1 MKDFFNR
8 RQRFSLRKY
17 SFGVASVLL
26 GTALFAAH
34 SAQADEVGTPTVSA
48 GNPGTSVAG
57 ESSSSLVNTTTTA
70 PQPNPAASVTSPS
83 ASATSTSTVALV
95 STASEVASA
104 STTETTSTATAPAT
118 TATAA
123 ATASSTP
130 TAAGTTSVGSAT
142 SSSTGATSTSA
153 VTPTAVQPTV
163 AQPVAPTT
171 QPTATTQPVS
181 APTATQPV
189 ASTQPT
195 SASVAQPATTT
206 LTTSTPSPT
215 SAANTAALTT
225 MLTANPMSAVGTAP
239 EVRSRSSRRRRSLDN
254 PESTSYTT
262 GAATATPIMSDP
274 NGATITNRP
283 LVVPTPKDPND
294 HITAGINYQLNPNT
308 SQYTYLVTD
317 LMGFN
322 KAYNT
327 KYYYRMSKP
336 YDNSTNVTI
345 ELVDGATNTV
355 KETKQINGAGT
366 VNLGQATLAPIS
378 GAKQAYIEFRF
389 ENIVD
394 ADKTNRPAL
403 RATWKYNGSATDF
416 DGQRSAI
423 QIYDVV
429 NPANEG
435 TTITDPQYYIP
446 RLTHKTTYYKVVDK
460 NASTYDKNRLVGKFV
475 QDTNGNYI
483 KNSSTAGDY
492 KLVNKDGIPDV
503 GTQSYRE
510 TGNEESLG
518 SFTLTAMEGQDFHA
532 SALRAF
538 EGYSLYQT
546 ADPRSLVDVLKKPYQ
561 VGQRWFDVANAEG
574 AVKRIKEVVK
584 EDGTVR
590 IEMWAIKSDS
600 LNKIAKDVNT
610 DGYVKVYETVIR
622 PGSNN
627 KIDHPEDLGKYPTID
642 DAGWN
647 RDNNTPSYPGLKPE
661 YRDKLV
667 KGQPFAIFSDKQNTN
682 YKGDLEFARGSGA
695 DFIYKRPDGTFYR
708 MSWAGTVAQN
718 NVEVKENPVSAT
730 EAAQYSPR
738 YSSAGEFYVNRG
750 SSDTSYT
757 INGVPVASGNIF
769 RLENKLTP
777 SYETIYYYVKNE
789 PIDIELKLKKV
800 LKSLNTTV
808 QPELKKGAFSF
819 NITNVAADP
828 ANPLEKDGPAINAT
842 VTNKEDGS
850 IPFTQK
856 ITQADGTEKEVSL
869 IQLDK
874 VGIYKYRI
882 TEVAGSDTEVDYDG
896 MSVIATVTVTEK
908 KDSSGNYLGEHE
920 YTVTYTSKKGQDDSG
935 NKTDPDVSA
944 TNPTGTGTDT
954 EFNNFVVAPVNVE
967 FDFTKK
973 LSGRNLKANE
983 FTFNLLN
990 EAGAVVGTA
999 KNDANGN
1006 IKFTGIKYKVSDLGT
1021 NSAGKRNDSKTFNYT
1036 VKEVVPTT
1044 AEAGMSYDQ
1053 MEAKVAVTVTKTGH
1067 TLTTATTYSSVN
1079 GIDANGNPTTGVD
1092 KEFNNT
1098 FTPNPVKVN
1107 LEFDKSLSNGTLNA
1121 GDFSFKLTGDGNVNE
1136 TVTNKANG
1144 KINFSTLSFDKA
1156 GVYNYTVKEVAGT
1169 NTDVDYDAMTINVKV
1184 TVTKDANT
1192 GLLSASTVMT
1202 SSGGEA
1208 TDANDRVFN
1217 NYVVPAI
1224 PIRVDFKKALVGR
1237 PLKKNEFTFEM
1248 KDKNG
1253 VVVATGTNDEHGVV
1267 TFNQL
1272 PEVTNAQVGKVIK
1285 YTVSEKVPANK
1296 EFGVTYDNMVAEVSV
1311 SVVKNATSHA
1321 LQAVVTYPGGDTEF
1335 NNTVTPPTTP
1345 DFQPEKFIVNKEKYD
1360 ITGTK
1365 LMDDDDELADEYTDT
1380 NANPYADGTANNE
1393 PENLNTKTVKKGD
1406 KIVYQVWLDTT
1417 NLKASDNI
1425 QAVGISDKY
1434 EADKLEINV
1443 ADIKAYD
1450 SVTGVDVTDKFDIT
1464 VNNGVITATSKASFI
1479 KDINN
1484 DPVIDTTK
1492 FAFGRYYKFDI
1503 PATVKMTTPNGVDI
1517 ENTANQIVHQYD
1529 PTNRNITKPEKP
1541 TQKRV
1546 VNLPVPL
1553 EFDFTK
1559 KLDGR
1564 NLVENE
1570 FTFVL
1575 KKDGVAIQTV
1585 KNSAPDATTGI
1596 AKIAFKPLE
1605 FTKADAGNTFTY
1617 TVEEVA
1623 GTDATVSYD
1632 NMVATIKVEVKH
1644 DGTTMTTVV
1653 NMLQDAPDKEFNN
1666 TVKPPEEPKF
1676 NPEKY
1681 VVSKEKFDI
1690 TGDKLLDD
1698 DSELA
1703 DKYGD
1708 TKANPYV
1715 DGTANNEPENLNTK
1729 TVKPG
1734 SKLVYQV
1741 WLDTKQFSATNT
1753 ENIQTVGITDN
1764 YDEAKLD
1771 VNSIKV
1777 YDSVTGADVTSKF
1790 DIANTGGVIT
1800 ATLKAGFT
1808 KSLGDAN
1815 NTQIIDTTKF
1825 AFGRYYKVDISTTV
1839 KTDAPAG
1846 KDIENTAGQI
1856 VHYYNPRTNTVEK
1869 PEKPTEKRVNSVPVP
1884 LELKFTKALDG
1895 RALQAGEFE
1904 FILEKDGVEVE
1915 RVKNDAAGKINF
1927 KKLEFGKNDLGKTY
1941 NYTVREV
1948 AGTDAT
1954 VTYDTMVATVSV
1966 SISHDGTA
1974 KAIVKNVVDAPDKE
1988 FNNKVKP
1995 PEEPKFNP
2003 EKYVVST
2010 EKFDITG
2017 DKLLDDD
2024 SELTDKYG
2032 DTNANPYADGTANN
2046 EPENLNTK
2054 TVKPGS
2060 KLVYQVW
2067 LDTTQFSATNTENI
2081 QTVGITDNYD
2091 EAKLNVNS
2099 IKVYDSVTGSDVTSK
2114 FDIANTG
2121 GVITATLKAGFTKSL
2136 GDANNTQIIDTTK
2149 FAFGRYY
2156 KVDISTTVK
2165 TDAPAGKDIENTAGQ
2180 IVHYYNPRTNTV
2192 EKPEKPTEKR
2202 VNSVPVPLELNF
2214 TKKLDGRQLK
2224 ANEFTFVLKKDG
2236 VEVERAKNDA
2246 PDATT
2251 GIAKINFTKLEFG
2264 KDDIGKTYNYTV
2276 EEVKGTDST
2285 VSYDGMVATV
2295 RVSISHD
2302 GTAKAIVKNVVDAPD
2317 KEFDNRVTP
2326 PEEPKFNPEKYVVR
2340 DEDFDLTGK
2349 KLLDD
2354 DSELA
2359 DKYGDTKINPYADKS
2374 NNNEKVTVRND
2385 KGELEE
2391 VFENLNTQPVKRGQK
2406 FYYQVWLDTT
2416 QFSANNKENIQTVGI
2431 TDNYDES
2438 KLIVTKN
2445 TIKVYDGETGADVT
2459 SKFDVAVTN
2468 GIITA
2473 NLKSGF
2479 TKSLGDANNT
2489 QVIDTTKFEFG
2500 RYYKVVIPA
2509 TVSQDAY
2516 DGSEIENT
2524 ATQTVHYYNPR
2535 THTVETPDKP
2545 TQKRV
2550 NNIPTAIQ
2558 LIFGKTLNGRKL
2570 QADEFS
2576 FVLKDKETNKILE
2589 KAKND
2594 ADGKVTFKT
2603 INYSKADI
2611 GQTFNYIVE
2620 EEKGDKPGVT
2630 YDDMKVN
2637 VTVQVIQPSSG
2648 DQLSTVISYATE
2660 GGDAFTADDT
2670 VFDNNVTP
2678 NFKPE
2683 KYVVSKE
2690 KFDLKGTKLLDDD
2703 APNGK
2708 VEAENLNHH
2717 TLTRGQKFYYQVWL
2731 DTREFTAESNIQSV
2745 GITDDYDEAKLDIDE
2760 SAIKVYDGETDVT
2773 DKFDISIK
2781 NGVIYA
2787 TSKPSLTKPISATDA
2802 TPVIDTTKFAFGRY
2816 YKFDIPATVKNIK
2829 DNDGVEFSN
2838 TANEIVH
2845 QYNPYNKQVTTPKK
2859 PTQTRENN
2867 VPVPLEFNYTKKL
2880 EGRELTAGEFSFLL
2894 KDQDGKVLQTV
2905 SNDKD
2910 GHIKFE
2916 QLLFSKADL
2925 GKTFTYTVEEVNDN
2939 KPGISYDAMKATV
2952 TVQVTKD
2959 GKILKTVVN
2968 HASAGG
2974 NATDANDKEFNN
2986 KVVPPEKP
2994 KFQPEKYVVNQE
3006 KFDITGD
3013 KLVDDDKE
3021 LADKY
3026 ADTNA
3031 NPYVDKTD
3039 NNEKENLNT
3048 KTVKRGDKLV
3058 YQVWLDTTKFDA
3070 NNKDY
3075 IQTVGI
3081 TDNYDEKKLNVNQ
3094 PDIKAYDG
3102 KTGKD
3107 VTAMFDIKVENGV
3120 ITANLKDGFTKSL
3133 GDKDNTQIIDTTKF
3147 AFGRYYK
3154 FDIPAIVKD
3163 SKNEKGEF
3171 DVPSGSDIENTAGQ
3185 TVHYYDPTVKKV
3197 VKTPEKPTEKR
3208 VVNISASVTFEFTKK
3223 LGGRDL
3229 KAGEF
3234 SFVLKDRKGKVIET
3248 VSNDA
3253 DGKIKFS
3260 ALEYKHGEEGIHFY
3274 TVEEVKGNDTTVTYD
3289 KMVAKVTVL
3298 VAKGGNVMTVTS
3310 KLPEDTEFNN
3320 IVTPPTPPTPVVPP
3334 VTPPTPPTPVVP
3346 PVTPP
3351 TPPTP
3356 VVPPVTPP
3364 TPPTPV
3370 VPPVTPP
3377 TPPTPVVPPVTP
3389 PTPPTPVVPPVTPPT
3404 SPEVSREQGLPK
3416 TGENKSVVA
3425 MAFGGLLAAAGL
3437 GLAGKRKKED

>member
-70 PQPNPAASVTSPS
+70 PQSNPAASVTSPS

-95 STASEVASA
+95 SPASEVASA
-104 STTETTSTATAPAT
+104 STTETTSIATAPAT

-225 MLTANPMSAVGTAP
+225 MLTANPMSAAGTAT

-254 PESTSYTT
+254 PESTSHTT
-262 GAATATPIMSDP
+262 GAATATPTMSDP

-460 NASTYDKNRLVGKFV
+460 NASTYDMNRLVGKFV

-492 KLVNKDGIPDV
+492 KLVNKDGTPDV

-627 KIDHPEDLGKYPTID
+627 KIDHPEDLGKNPTID

-708 MSWAGTVAQN
+708 MSWAGNVAQN

-769 RLENKLTP
+769 RLENKLSP
-777 SYETIYYYVKNE
+777 SYETVYYYVKNE

-856 ITQADGTEKEVSL
+856 ITQADGAEKEVSL

-882 TEVAGSDTEVDYDG
+882 TEVAGSDTEVDYDE
-896 MSVIATVTVTEK
+896 MSVTATVTVTEK
-908 KDSSGNYLGEHE
+908 KDASGNYLGEYE
-920 YTVTYTSKKGQDDSG
+920 YTVTYTSEKGQDDKG
-935 NKTDPDVSA
+935 KETGTNVSA
-944 TNPTGTGTDT
+944 TNPKEKTGTDT

-999 KNDANGN
+999 KNDLNGN

-1217 NYVVPAI
+1217 NFVVP
-1224 PIRVDFKKALVGR
+1224 PVPVNVNFTKALAGR
-1237 PLKKNEFTFEM
+1237 TLVAGEFTFEM
-1248 KDKNG
+1248 KDENG

-1272 PEVTNAQVGKVIK
+1272 PEVKNAQVGKVIK
-1285 YTVSEKVPANK
+1285 YKVTEKVPANK

-1311 SVVKNATSHA
+1311 TVSKNADHTLKA
-1321 LQAVVTYPGGDTEF
+1321 TVTYPGGDTEF

-1345 DFQPEKFIVNKEKYD
+1345 DFQPEKFIVNKEKFD
-1360 ITGTK
+1360 ITGNK
-1365 LMDDDDELADEYTDT
+1365 LMDDDNELTNEYTET
-1380 NANPYADGTANNE
+1380 NADPYVDKTNNNE

-1406 KIVYQVWLDTT
+1406 EIVYQVWLDTT
-1417 NLKASDNI
+1417 KLKASDNI
-1425 QAVGISDKY
+1425 QAVGITDKY
-1434 EADKLEINV
+1434 EADKLKINA

-1450 SVTGVDVTDKFDIT
+1450 SVTGTDVTSKFVIT
-1464 VNNGVITATSKASFI
+1464 VNNGEITATSKDEFI
-1479 KDINN
+1479 KDK
-1484 DPVIDTTK
+1484 VIDTTK
-1492 FAFGRYYKFDI
+1492 FEFGRYYKFDI
-1503 PATVKMTTPNGVDI
+1503 PATVKTTTPDGVDI

-1529 PTNRNITKPEKP
+1529 PTKRDITKPEKP

-1546 VNLPVPL
+1546 VNLPISLPL
-1553 EFDFTK
+1553 NFTK
-1559 KLDGR
+1559 RLDGR
-1564 NLVENE
+1564 QLQANE
-1570 FTFVL
+1570 FTFEL
-1575 KKDGVAIQTV
+1575 RKDGVKVADAQ
-1585 KNSAPDATTGI
+1585 NDAPNANGV
-1596 AKIAFKPLE
+1596 AKINFKALQ
-1605 FTKADAGNTFTY
+1605 FTHADLGKTYTY
-1617 TVEEVA
+1617 TVNEVA
-1623 GTDATVSYD
+1623 GSDATVTYD
-1632 NMVATIKVEVKH
+1632 TMVATITVTIQK
-1644 DGTTMTTVV
+1644 DGTAKAIVAH
-1653 NMLQDAPDKEFNN
+1653 LDQDAPDKEFNN

-1698 DSELA
+1698 DSELT

-1708 TKANPYV
+1708 TNANPYV

-1777 YDSVTGADVTSKF
+1777 YDSVTG
-1790 DIANTGGVIT
+1790 
-1800 ATLKAGFT
+1800 
-1808 KSLGDAN
+1808 
-1815 NTQIIDTTKF
+1815 
-1825 AFGRYYKVDISTTV
+1825 
-1839 KTDAPAG
+1839 
-1846 KDIENTAGQI
+1846 
-1856 VHYYNPRTNTVEK
+1856 
-1869 PEKPTEKRVNSVPVP
+1869 
-1884 LELKFTKALDG
+1884 
-1895 RALQAGEFE
+1895 
-1904 FILEKDGVEVE
+1904 
-1915 RVKNDAAGKINF
+1915 
-1927 KKLEFGKNDLGKTY
+1927 
-1941 NYTVREV
+1941 
-1948 AGTDAT
+1948 
-1954 VTYDTMVATVSV
+1954 
-1966 SISHDGTA
+1966 
-1974 KAIVKNVVDAPDKE
+1974 
-1988 FNNKVKP
+1988 
-1995 PEEPKFNP
+1995 
-2003 EKYVVST
+2003 
-2010 EKFDITG
+2010 
-2017 DKLLDDD
+2017 
-2024 SELTDKYG
+2024 
-2032 DTNANPYADGTANN
+2032 
-2046 EPENLNTK
+2046 
-2054 TVKPGS
+2054 
-2060 KLVYQVW
+2060 
-2067 LDTTQFSATNTENI
+2067 
-2081 QTVGITDNYD
+2081 
-2091 EAKLNVNS
+2091 
-2099 IKVYDSVTGSDVTSK
+2099 SDVTSK

-2156 KVDISTTVK
+2156 KFDIVTTVK

-2236 VEVERAKNDA
+2236 VEVERAKNGA

-2773 DKFDISIK
+2773 DKFKISIK

-3081 TDNYDEKKLNVNQ
+3081 TDNYDEKKLNVKQ
-3094 PDIKAYDG
+3094 SDIKAYDG

-3223 LGGRDL
+3223 LEGRDL

-3389 PTPPTPVVPPVTPPT
+3389 PT

>member
-34 SAQADEVGTPTVSA
+34 SVQADEVATPTVSA

-70 PQPNPAASVTSPS
+70 PQSNPAASVTSPS
-83 ASATSTSTVALV
+83 ASATFTSTIPLG
-95 STASEVASA
+95 SPASEVPSA

-163 AQPVAPTT
+163 AQPTVAQPVASTT

-181 APTATQPV
+181 TPTATQPV
-189 ASTQPT
+189 TSTQPT

-225 MLTANPMSAVGTAP
+225 MLTANPLSAAGTAP

-254 PESTSYTT
+254 PESTSHTT
-262 GAATATPIMSDP
+262 GAATATPTMSDP

-492 KLVNKDGIPDV
+492 KLVNKDGTPDV

-627 KIDHPEDLGKYPTID
+627 KIDHPEDLGKNPTID

-777 SYETIYYYVKNE
+777 SYETVYYYVKNE
-789 PIDIELKLKKV
+789 PIDIELNLKKV

-808 QPELKKGAFSF
+808 QPELKKGDFSF

-908 KDSSGNYLGEHE
+908 KDSSGNYLGEYE
-920 YTVTYTSKKGQDDSG
+920 YTVTYTSKNGQDASG
-935 NKTDPDVSA
+935 NTTDPKVSA

-999 KNDANGN
+999 KNDLNGN

-1267 TFNQL
+1267 TFKQL
-1272 PEVTNAQVGKVIK
+1272 PEVKNAQVGKVIK

-1311 SVVKNATSHA
+1311 TVSKNADHTLKA
-1321 LQAVVTYPGGDTEF
+1321 TVTYPGGDTEF

-1360 ITGTK
+1360 ITGNK
-1365 LMDDDDELADEYTDT
+1365 LMDDDNELTNEYTET
-1380 NANPYADGTANNE
+1380 NADPYVDKTNNNE

-1425 QAVGISDKY
+1425 QAVGITDKY

-1450 SVTGVDVTDKFDIT
+1450 SVTGTDVTSKFVIT
-1464 VNNGVITATSKASFI
+1464 VNNGEITATSKNEFI
-1479 KDINN
+1479 KDANN
-1484 DPVIDTTK
+1484 NPVIDTTK
-1492 FAFGRYYKFDI
+1492 FEFGRYYKFDI
-1503 PATVKMTTPNGVDI
+1503 PATVKTTTPDGVDI

-1529 PTNRNITKPEKP
+1529 PTKRDITKPEKP

-1546 VNLPVPL
+1546 VNLPISLPL
-1553 EFDFTK
+1553 NFTK
-1559 KLDGR
+1559 RLDGR
-1564 NLVENE
+1564 QLQANE
-1570 FTFVL
+1570 FTFEL
-1575 KKDGVAIQTV
+1575 RKDGVKVADAQ
-1585 KNSAPDATTGI
+1585 NDAPNANGV
-1596 AKIAFKPLE
+1596 AKINFKALQ
-1605 FTKADAGNTFTY
+1605 FTHADLGKTYTY
-1617 TVEEVA
+1617 TVNEVA
-1623 GTDATVSYD
+1623 GSDATVTYD
-1632 NMVATIKVEVKH
+1632 TMVATITVTIQK
-1644 DGTTMTTVV
+1644 DGTAKAIVAH
-1653 NMLQDAPDKEFNN
+1653 LDQDAPDKEFNN

-1708 TKANPYV
+1708 TKVNPYA

-1764 YDEAKLD
+1764 YDEAKLN

-1825 AFGRYYKVDISTTV
+1825 AFGRYYKFDIVTTV

-1856 VHYYNPRTNTVEK
+1856 VHYYNPRTNKVEK
-1869 PEKPTEKRVNSVPVP
+1869 PEKPT
-1884 LELKFTKALDG
+1884 
-1895 RALQAGEFE
+1895 Q
-1904 FILEKDGVEVE
+1904 
-1915 RVKNDAAGKINF
+1915 
-1927 KKLEFGKNDLGKTY
+1927 
-1941 NYTVREV
+1941 
-1948 AGTDAT
+1948 
-1954 VTYDTMVATVSV
+1954 
-1966 SISHDGTA
+1966 
-1974 KAIVKNVVDAPDKE
+1974 
-1988 FNNKVKP
+1988 
-1995 PEEPKFNP
+1995 
-2003 EKYVVST
+2003 
-2010 EKFDITG
+2010 
-2017 DKLLDDD
+2017 
-2024 SELTDKYG
+2024 
-2032 DTNANPYADGTANN
+2032 
-2046 EPENLNTK
+2046 
-2054 TVKPGS
+2054 
-2060 KLVYQVW
+2060 
-2067 LDTTQFSATNTENI
+2067 
-2081 QTVGITDNYD
+2081 
-2091 EAKLNVNS
+2091 
-2099 IKVYDSVTGSDVTSK
+2099 
-2114 FDIANTG
+2114 
-2121 GVITATLKAGFTKSL
+2121 
-2136 GDANNTQIIDTTK
+2136 
-2149 FAFGRYY
+2149 
-2156 KVDISTTVK
+2156 
-2165 TDAPAGKDIENTAGQ
+2165 
-2180 IVHYYNPRTNTV
+2180 
-2192 EKPEKPTEKR
+2192 KR

-2236 VEVERAKNDA
+2236 VEVERAKNGA

-2745 GITDDYDEAKLDIDE
+2745 GITDDYDEAKLDIE
-2760 SAIKVYDGETDVT
+2760 ASAIKVYDGETDVT

-2787 TSKPSLTKPISATDA
+2787 TSKPSLTKPISATDV

-2968 HASAGG
+2968 HASTGG

-3094 PDIKAYDG
+3094 SDIKAYDG

-3223 LGGRDL
+3223 LEGRDL

-3364 TPPTPV
+3364 TPPI
-3370 VPPVTPP
+3370 
-3377 TPPTPVVPPVTP
+3377 
-3389 PTPPTPVVPPVTPPT
+3389 PVVPPVTPPT
-3404 SPEVSREQGLPK
+3404 SPEVSSEQGLPK

>member
-1 MKDFFNR
+1 
-8 RQRFSLRKY
+8 
-17 SFGVASVLL
+17 
-26 GTALFAAH
+26 
-34 SAQADEVGTPTVSA
+34 
-48 GNPGTSVAG
+48 
-57 ESSSSLVNTTTTA
+57 
-70 PQPNPAASVTSPS
+70 
-83 ASATSTSTVALV
+83 
-95 STASEVASA
+95 
-104 STTETTSTATAPAT
+104 
-118 TATAA
+118 
-123 ATASSTP
+123 
-130 TAAGTTSVGSAT
+130 
-142 SSSTGATSTSA
+142 
-153 VTPTAVQPTV
+153 
-163 AQPVAPTT
+163 
-171 QPTATTQPVS
+171 
-181 APTATQPV
+181 
-189 ASTQPT
+189 
-195 SASVAQPATTT
+195 
-206 LTTSTPSPT
+206 
-215 SAANTAALTT
+215 
-225 MLTANPMSAVGTAP
+225 MLTANPMSAAGTAT

-254 PESTSYTT
+254 PESTSHTT
-262 GAATATPIMSDP
+262 GAATATPTMSDP

-460 NASTYDKNRLVGKFV
+460 NASTYDMNRLVGKFV

-492 KLVNKDGIPDV
+492 KLVNKDGTPDV

-627 KIDHPEDLGKYPTID
+627 KIDHPEDLGKNPTID

-708 MSWAGTVAQN
+708 MSWAGNVAQN

-769 RLENKLTP
+769 RLENKLSP
-777 SYETIYYYVKNE
+777 SYETVYYYVKNE

-856 ITQADGTEKEVSL
+856 ITQADGAEKEVSL

-882 TEVAGSDTEVDYDG
+882 TEVAGSDTEVDYDE
-896 MSVIATVTVTEK
+896 MSVTATVTVTEK
-908 KDSSGNYLGEHE
+908 KDASGNYLGEYE
-920 YTVTYTSKKGQDDSG
+920 YTVTYTSEKGQDDKG
-935 NKTDPDVSA
+935 KETGTNVSA
-944 TNPTGTGTDT
+944 TNPKEKTGTDT

-990 EAGAVVGTA
+990 EAGTVVGTA

-1217 NYVVPAI
+1217 NFVVPAI

-1237 PLKKNEFTFEM
+1237 SLKANEFTFEM
-1248 KDKNG
+1248 KDSAG
-1253 VVVATGTNDEHGVV
+1253 TVVATGTNDANGVV

-1272 PEVTNAQVGKVIK
+1272 PKVKNAQVGQTIK
-1285 YTVSEKVPANK
+1285 YYVSEKVPSNK
-1296 EFGVTYDNMVAEVSV
+1296 EFGVTYDSMVAEVSV
-1311 SVVKNATSHA
+1311 TVSKNADHTLKA
-1321 LQAVVTYPGGDTEF
+1321 TVTYPGGDTEF

-1345 DFQPEKFIVNKEKYD
+1345 DFQPEKFIVNKKEYD
-1360 ITGTK
+1360 ITGNK
-1365 LMDDDDELADEYTDT
+1365 LMDDDDELADEYVDT
-1380 NANPYADGTANNE
+1380 NANPYVDGTTNNE

-1406 KIVYQVWLDTT
+1406 EIVYQVWLDTT
-1417 NLKASDNI
+1417 KLKASDNI
-1425 QAVGISDKY
+1425 QAVGITDKY
-1434 EADKLEINV
+1434 EADKLEIN
-1443 ADIKAYD
+1443 ASNIKAYD
-1450 SVTGVDVTDKFDIT
+1450 SVTGVDVTAKFDIK
-1464 VNNGVITATSKASFI
+1464 VENGTITATSKDEFI
-1479 KDINN
+1479 KDANN
-1484 DPVIDTTK
+1484 NPVIDTTK
-1492 FAFGRYYKFDI
+1492 FEFGRYYKFDI

-1575 KKDGVAIQTV
+1575 KKDGVAIQTA

-1605 FTKADAGNTFTY
+1605 FTKANAGNTFTY

-1644 DGTTMTTVV
+1644 DGTTKATVV

-1681 VVSKEKFDI
+1681 VVDKEKFDI
-1690 TGDKLLDD
+1690 TGDKLVDD
-1698 DSELA
+1698 DKELA
-1703 DKYGD
+1703 DKYAD
-1708 TKANPYV
+1708 TNANPYA
-1715 DGTANNEPENLNTK
+1715 DDASNNEPENLNTK

-1734 SKLVYQV
+1734 DKLVYQV

-1753 ENIQTVGITDN
+1753 ENIQTLSITDN
-1764 YDEAKLD
+1764 YDEDKLD

-1825 AFGRYYKVDISTTV
+1825 AFGRYYK
-1839 KTDAPAG
+1839 
-1846 KDIENTAGQI
+1846 
-1856 VHYYNPRTNTVEK
+1856 
-1869 PEKPTEKRVNSVPVP
+1869 
-1884 LELKFTKALDG
+1884 
-1895 RALQAGEFE
+1895 
-1904 FILEKDGVEVE
+1904 
-1915 RVKNDAAGKINF
+1915 
-1927 KKLEFGKNDLGKTY
+1927 
-1941 NYTVREV
+1941 
-1948 AGTDAT
+1948 
-1954 VTYDTMVATVSV
+1954 
-1966 SISHDGTA
+1966 
-1974 KAIVKNVVDAPDKE
+1974 
-1988 FNNKVKP
+1988 
-1995 PEEPKFNP
+1995 
-2003 EKYVVST
+2003 
-2010 EKFDITG
+2010 FDI
-2017 DKLLDDD
+2017 
-2024 SELTDKYG
+2024 
-2032 DTNANPYADGTANN
+2032 
-2046 EPENLNTK
+2046 
-2054 TVKPGS
+2054 V
-2060 KLVYQVW
+2060 
-2067 LDTTQFSATNTENI
+2067 
-2081 QTVGITDNYD
+2081 
-2091 EAKLNVNS
+2091 
-2099 IKVYDSVTGSDVTSK
+2099 
-2114 FDIANTG
+2114 
-2121 GVITATLKAGFTKSL
+2121 
-2136 GDANNTQIIDTTK
+2136 
-2149 FAFGRYY
+2149 
-2156 KVDISTTVK
+2156 TTVK

-2326 PEEPKFNPEKYVVR
+2326 PEEPEFKPEKYVVR

-2683 KYVVSKE
+2683 KYVVFKE

-3120 ITANLKDGFTKSL
+3120 ITATLKDGFTKSL

-3223 LGGRDL
+3223 LEGRDL

-3389 PTPPTPVVPPVTPPT
+3389 PT

>member
-34 SAQADEVGTPTVSA
+34 SVQADEVATPTVSA

-70 PQPNPAASVTSPS
+70 PQSNPAASVTSPS

-95 STASEVASA
+95 SPASEVASA
-104 STTETTSTATAPAT
+104 STTETTSTAAAPAT

-130 TAAGTTSVGSAT
+130 TAAGTTSVGSAP
-142 SSSTGATSTSA
+142 SSSTGTTSTSA

-163 AQPVAPTT
+163 EQPVASTT
-171 QPTATTQPVS
+171 QLTATTQPVS
-181 APTATQPV
+181 TPTATQPV

-215 SAANTAALTT
+215 SVANTAALTT
-225 MLTANPMSAVGTAP
+225 MLTANPMSAAGTAP
-239 EVRSRSSRRRRSLDN
+239 EVRSRSSRRRRDAAN
-254 PESTSYTT
+254 PVTTNYTT
-262 GAATATPIMSDP
+262 GPATATPAMSDP
-274 NGATITNRP
+274 NGATISSRP
-283 LVVPTPKDPND
+283 LVVPTPKDSGQ
-294 HITAGINYQLNPNT
+294 HVTTGIDFQLNPNP
-308 SQYTYLVTD
+308 SQYTFAVTD
-317 LMGFN
+317 LNSFN
-322 KAYNT
+322 ATYNK
-327 KYYYRMSKP
+327 KYYYRLSKP
-336 YDNSTNVTI
+336 YNASNDITI
-345 ELVDGATNTV
+345 ELVDGQNNNV
-355 KETKQINGAGT
+355 VETKSINGSGT
-366 VNLGQATLAPIS
+366 VSLGQSILAPLTGS
-378 GAKQAYIEFRF
+378 SQAYIEFRF
-389 ENIVD
+389 ENIQD
-394 ADKTNRPAL
+394 ADKSSRPAL
-403 RATWKYNGSATDF
+403 RATWKVSGLVQNFA
-416 DGQRSAI
+416 GQRSGI
-423 QIYDVV
+423 QIYDVA
-429 NPANEG
+429 NKANEG
-435 TTITDPQYYIP
+435 TSITDPQYYIP
-446 RLTHKTTYYKVVDK
+446 RLTDKTTYYKAVDRG
-460 NASTYDKNRLVGKFV
+460 TR
-475 QDTNGNYI
+475 QDVSRTEGIATITTAKRSNDV
-483 KNSSTAGDY
+483 KNSDIVARYADGTVDVRNENGQI
-492 KLVNKDGIPDV
+492 VNKTTYVNVDRNNINPQEYKEDGAEINL
-503 GTQSYRE
+503 GTYTS
-510 TGNEESLG
+510 TG
-518 SFTLTAMEGQDFHA
+518 MEGQNHTA
-532 SALRAF
+532 SGLRAF
-538 EGYSLYQT
+538 EGYKLYQT
-546 ADPRSLVDVLKKPYQ
+546 ADSRSLIDVLKQPFH
-561 VGQRWFDVANAEG
+561 VGQRWFDVANAQG
-574 AVKRIKEVVK
+574 GVKRIKEVVS

-600 LNKIAKDVNT
+600 LNKISSDLNT
-610 DGYVKVYETVIR
+610 DGYFKVYETVIPPGKNNYDVR
-622 PGSNN
+622 PQ
-627 KIDHPEDLGKYPTID
+627 
-642 DAGWN
+642 DAGKDIDVSDPGWN
-647 RDNNTPSYPGLKPE
+647 QDNNTPQIPKPGFEYIDSLKS
-661 YRDKLV
+661 KLV
-667 KGQPFAIFSDKQNTN
+667 QGKPFTIFSDKQVTN
-682 YKGDLEFARGSGA
+682 YKGDLQFEKTENNVTTLLF
-695 DFIYKRPDGTFYR
+695 KRPNGTFYK
-708 MSWAGTVAQN
+708 MD
-718 NVEVKENPVSAT
+718 KEYLQDASGNPTGKVNMKETDVSAT
-730 EAAQYSPR
+730 DANGYKPTYVSK
-738 YSSAGEFYVNRG
+738 GEFYVNRG
-750 SSDTSYT
+750 DKDNAYS
-757 INGVPVASGNIF
+757 INGTPVSSGNVFRLQNDLNPVYRTVYYYAKPEPVKVKLQFTKALAGRTLQDGEFDFKIQDTASGYNETVSNQNGKVTF
-769 RLENKLTP
+769 SELTFTKP
-777 SYETIYYYVKNE
+777 GVYTYKVNE
-789 PIDIELKLKKV
+789 VP
-800 LKSLNTTV
+800 
-808 QPELKKGAFSF
+808 
-819 NITNVAADP
+819 
-828 ANPLEKDGPAINAT
+828 
-842 VTNKEDGS
+842 
-850 IPFTQK
+850 
-856 ITQADGTEKEVSL
+856 GT
-869 IQLDK
+869 
-874 VGIYKYRI
+874 
-882 TEVAGSDTEVDYDG
+882 DTDVDYDG
-896 MSVIATVTVTEK
+896 MESTVTITVTEK
-908 KDSSGNYLGEHE
+908 NAIGDLDAK
-920 YTVTYTSKKGQDDSG
+920 VTYTSINGQDDSG
-935 NKTDPDVSA
+935 NTTDTNVSA
-944 TNPTGTGTDT
+944 TNPTVRTGTDT

-990 EAGAVVGTA
+990 EAGTVVGTA

-1217 NYVVPAI
+1217 NFVVPAI

-1237 PLKKNEFTFEM
+1237 SLKANEFTFEM
-1248 KDKNG
+1248 KDSAG
-1253 VVVATGTNDEHGVV
+1253 TVVATGTNDANGVV

-1272 PEVTNAQVGKVIK
+1272 PKVKNAQVGQTIK
-1285 YTVSEKVPANK
+1285 YYVSEKVPSNK
-1296 EFGVTYDNMVAEVSV
+1296 EFGVTYDSMVAEVSV
-1311 SVVKNATSHA
+1311 TVSKNADHTLKA
-1321 LQAVVTYPGGDTEF
+1321 TVTYPGGDTEF

-1345 DFQPEKFIVNKEKYD
+1345 DFQPEKFIVNKKEYD
-1360 ITGTK
+1360 ITGNK
-1365 LMDDDDELADEYTDT
+1365 LMDDDDELADEYVDT
-1380 NANPYADGTANNE
+1380 NANPYVDGTTNNE

-1406 KIVYQVWLDTT
+1406 EIVYQVWLDTT
-1417 NLKASDNI
+1417 KLKASDNI
-1425 QAVGISDKY
+1425 QAVGITDKY
-1434 EADKLEINV
+1434 EADKLEIN
-1443 ADIKAYD
+1443 ASNIKAYD
-1450 SVTGVDVTDKFDIT
+1450 SVTGVDVTAKFDIK
-1464 VNNGVITATSKASFI
+1464 VENGTITATSKDEFI
-1479 KDINN
+1479 KDANN
-1484 DPVIDTTK
+1484 NPVIDTTK
-1492 FAFGRYYKFDI
+1492 FEFGRYYKFDI

-1575 KKDGVAIQTV
+1575 KKDGVAIQTA

-1605 FTKADAGNTFTY
+1605 FTKANAGNTFTY

-1644 DGTTMTTVV
+1644 DGTTKATVV

-1681 VVSKEKFDI
+1681 VVDKEKFDI
-1690 TGDKLLDD
+1690 TGDKLVDD
-1698 DSELA
+1698 DKELA
-1703 DKYGD
+1703 DKYAD
-1708 TKANPYV
+1708 TNANPYA
-1715 DGTANNEPENLNTK
+1715 DDASNNEPENLNTK

-1734 SKLVYQV
+1734 DKLVYQV

-1753 ENIQTVGITDN
+1753 ENIQTLSITDN
-1764 YDEAKLD
+1764 YDEDKLD

-1825 AFGRYYKVDISTTV
+1825 AFGRYYK
-1839 KTDAPAG
+1839 
-1846 KDIENTAGQI
+1846 
-1856 VHYYNPRTNTVEK
+1856 
-1869 PEKPTEKRVNSVPVP
+1869 
-1884 LELKFTKALDG
+1884 
-1895 RALQAGEFE
+1895 
-1904 FILEKDGVEVE
+1904 
-1915 RVKNDAAGKINF
+1915 
-1927 KKLEFGKNDLGKTY
+1927 
-1941 NYTVREV
+1941 
-1948 AGTDAT
+1948 
-1954 VTYDTMVATVSV
+1954 
-1966 SISHDGTA
+1966 
-1974 KAIVKNVVDAPDKE
+1974 
-1988 FNNKVKP
+1988 
-1995 PEEPKFNP
+1995 
-2003 EKYVVST
+2003 
-2010 EKFDITG
+2010 FDI
-2017 DKLLDDD
+2017 
-2024 SELTDKYG
+2024 
-2032 DTNANPYADGTANN
+2032 
-2046 EPENLNTK
+2046 
-2054 TVKPGS
+2054 V
-2060 KLVYQVW
+2060 
-2067 LDTTQFSATNTENI
+2067 
-2081 QTVGITDNYD
+2081 
-2091 EAKLNVNS
+2091 
-2099 IKVYDSVTGSDVTSK
+2099 
-2114 FDIANTG
+2114 
-2121 GVITATLKAGFTKSL
+2121 
-2136 GDANNTQIIDTTK
+2136 
-2149 FAFGRYY
+2149 
-2156 KVDISTTVK
+2156 TTVK

-2326 PEEPKFNPEKYVVR
+2326 PEEPEFKPEKYVVR

-2683 KYVVSKE
+2683 KYVVFKE

-3120 ITANLKDGFTKSL
+3120 ITATLKDGFTKSL

-3223 LGGRDL
+3223 LEGRDL

-3389 PTPPTPVVPPVTPPT
+3389 PT

>member
-1 MKDFFNR
+1 
-8 RQRFSLRKY
+8 
-17 SFGVASVLL
+17 
-26 GTALFAAH
+26 
-34 SAQADEVGTPTVSA
+34 
-48 GNPGTSVAG
+48 
-57 ESSSSLVNTTTTA
+57 
-70 PQPNPAASVTSPS
+70 
-83 ASATSTSTVALV
+83 
-95 STASEVASA
+95 
-104 STTETTSTATAPAT
+104 
-118 TATAA
+118 
-123 ATASSTP
+123 
-130 TAAGTTSVGSAT
+130 
-142 SSSTGATSTSA
+142 
-153 VTPTAVQPTV
+153 
-163 AQPVAPTT
+163 
-171 QPTATTQPVS
+171 
-181 APTATQPV
+181 
-189 ASTQPT
+189 
-195 SASVAQPATTT
+195 
-206 LTTSTPSPT
+206 
-215 SAANTAALTT
+215 
-225 MLTANPMSAVGTAP
+225 MLTANPMSAAGTAP

-262 GAATATPIMSDP
+262 GAATATPTMSDP

-308 SQYTYLVTD
+308 SQYTYVVTD

-460 NASTYDKNRLVGKFV
+460 NASTYNKNRLVGKFV
-475 QDTNGNYI
+475 QDANGDYI

-492 KLVNKDGIPDV
+492 KLINKDGMPDV
-503 GTQSYRE
+503 NTQSYRE

-518 SFTLTAMEGQDFHA
+518 SFTLTAMEGQNFHA

-574 AVKRIKEVVK
+574 GVKRIKEVVK

-627 KIDHPEDLGKYPTID
+627 KIDHPEDLGKNPTID

-667 KGQPFAIFSDKQNTN
+667 MGQPFAIFSDKQNTN

-769 RLENKLTP
+769 RLENKLSP
-777 SYETIYYYVKNE
+777 SYETVYYYVKNE
-789 PIDIELKLKKV
+789 PIDIELNLKKV

-808 QPELKKGAFSF
+808 QPELKEGDFSF

-908 KDSSGNYLGEHE
+908 KDSSGNYLGEYE
-920 YTVTYTSKKGQDDSG
+920 YTVTYTSKNGQNDSG
-935 NKTDPDVSA
+935 KSTDKNVSA
-944 TNPTGTGTDT
+944 TNPTVKTGTDT

-990 EAGAVVGTA
+990 EAGTVVGTA

-1021 NSAGKRNDSKTFNYT
+1021 DSAGKRNNIKTFNYT

-1169 NTDVDYDAMTINVKV
+1169 NSDVDYDAMTINVKV

-1217 NYVVPAI
+1217 NFVVPAI

-1237 PLKKNEFTFEM
+1237 SLKANEFTFEM
-1248 KDKNG
+1248 KDENG
-1253 VVVATGTNDEHGVV
+1253 VVVATGTNDANGVV

-1272 PEVTNAQVGKVIK
+1272 PKVKNAQVGQTIK
-1285 YTVSEKVPANK
+1285 YYVSEKVPSNK
-1296 EFGVTYDNMVAEVSV
+1296 EFGVTYDSMVAEVSV
-1311 SVVKNATSHA
+1311 TVSKNADHTLKA
-1321 LQAVVTYPGGDTEF
+1321 TVTYPGGDTEF
-1335 NNTVTPPTTP
+1335 NNIVTPPTEP
-1345 DFQPEKFIVNKEKYD
+1345 KFQPEKFIVNKEKYD
-1360 ITGTK
+1360 ITGRK

-1380 NANPYADGTANNE
+1380 RANPYADGTANNE

-1434 EADKLEINV
+1434 EADKLEEIKV

-1450 SVTGVDVTDKFDIT
+1450 SVTGADVTDKFDIT
-1464 VNNGVITATSKASFI
+1464 VNNGVITATSKDKFI
-1479 KDINN
+1479 KDKVNN
-1484 DPVIDTTK
+1484 PVIDTTK
-1492 FAFGRYYKFDI
+1492 FEFGRYYKFDI
-1503 PATVKMTTPNGVDI
+1503 PATVKTTTPDGVDI
-1517 ENTANQIVHQYD
+1517 VNTANQVVHQYD
-1529 PTNRNITKPEKP
+1529 PTKKTVTTPPKKD

-1546 VNLPVPL
+1546 VNLPISLPL
-1553 EFDFTK
+1553 NFTK
-1559 KLDGR
+1559 RLDGR
-1564 NLVENE
+1564 QLQANE
-1570 FTFVL
+1570 FTFEL
-1575 KKDGVAIQTV
+1575 RKDGVKVGEA
-1585 KNSAPDATTGI
+1585 KNGAPNANGV
-1596 AKIAFKPLE
+1596 AKINFEALQ
-1605 FTKADAGNTFTY
+1605 FTHADLGKTYTY
-1617 TVEEVA
+1617 TVNEVA
-1623 GTDATVSYD
+1623 GSDATVTYD
-1632 NMVATIKVEVKH
+1632 NMVATITVTIQK
-1644 DGTTMTTVV
+1644 DGTAKAIVAH
-1653 NMLQDAPDKEFNN
+1653 LDQDAPDKEFNN
-1666 TVKPPEEPKF
+1666 KVKPPEEPKF

-1681 VVSKEKFDI
+1681 VVSKAKFDI
-1690 TGDKLLDD
+1690 TGTKLVDD
-1698 DSELA
+1698 DSELT

-1708 TKANPYV
+1708 TNANPYA

-1734 SKLVYQV
+1734 STLVYQV
-1741 WLDTKQFSATNT
+1741 WLDTTQFSATNT
-1753 ENIQTVGITDN
+1753 EKVQTLSITDN
-1764 YDEAKLD
+1764 YDEDKLD

-1825 AFGRYYKVDISTTV
+1825 AFGRYYKVDIV
-1839 KTDAPAG
+1839 
-1846 KDIENTAGQI
+1846 
-1856 VHYYNPRTNTVEK
+1856 
-1869 PEKPTEKRVNSVPVP
+1869 
-1884 LELKFTKALDG
+1884 
-1895 RALQAGEFE
+1895 
-1904 FILEKDGVEVE
+1904 
-1915 RVKNDAAGKINF
+1915 
-1927 KKLEFGKNDLGKTY
+1927 
-1941 NYTVREV
+1941 
-1948 AGTDAT
+1948 
-1954 VTYDTMVATVSV
+1954 
-1966 SISHDGTA
+1966 
-1974 KAIVKNVVDAPDKE
+1974 
-1988 FNNKVKP
+1988 
-1995 PEEPKFNP
+1995 
-2003 EKYVVST
+2003 
-2010 EKFDITG
+2010 
-2017 DKLLDDD
+2017 
-2024 SELTDKYG
+2024 
-2032 DTNANPYADGTANN
+2032 
-2046 EPENLNTK
+2046 
-2054 TVKPGS
+2054 
-2060 KLVYQVW
+2060 
-2067 LDTTQFSATNTENI
+2067 
-2081 QTVGITDNYD
+2081 
-2091 EAKLNVNS
+2091 
-2099 IKVYDSVTGSDVTSK
+2099 
-2114 FDIANTG
+2114 
-2121 GVITATLKAGFTKSL
+2121 
-2136 GDANNTQIIDTTK
+2136 
-2149 FAFGRYY
+2149 
-2156 KVDISTTVK
+2156 TTVK

-2236 VEVERAKNDA
+2236 VEVERAKNGA

-2773 DKFDISIK
+2773 DKFKISIK

-2787 TSKPSLTKPISATDA
+2787 TSKPSLTKPISATDS

-3081 TDNYDEKKLNVNQ
+3081 TDNYDEKKLNVKQ
-3094 PDIKAYDG
+3094 SDIKAYDG

-3223 LGGRDL
+3223 LEGRDL

-3389 PTPPTPVVPPVTPPT
+3389 PT